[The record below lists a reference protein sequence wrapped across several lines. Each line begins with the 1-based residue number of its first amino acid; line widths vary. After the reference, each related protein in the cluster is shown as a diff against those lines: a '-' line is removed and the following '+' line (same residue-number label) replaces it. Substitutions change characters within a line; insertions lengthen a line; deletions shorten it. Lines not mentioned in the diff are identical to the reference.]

1 MQQMKVNDPIPLDQN
16 SLSASRKLELQKE
29 NAAVQFEEIFAKHLV
44 TELTKNSFKMEG
56 GIMGNANA
64 MYREF
69 INDALATELAAQRTL
84 GMADLVSRYW
94 KQSTEE

>member
-1 MQQMKVNDPIPLDQN
+1 MKVNDPIPLDQN